1 MLYRMAADAV
11 LLVHFAFILAVV
23 FGGLLALRW
32 PRSMWVHLPVLAWGA
47 GIELAGAVCPLT
59 TIENRFRVL
68 AGEQGYAGGFVEHYI
83 VPIIYPPALTRD
95 LQFVLAGAVLGFNAL
110 VYGWIVFRRRRGRSG
125 EEHSR

>member
-1 MLYRMAADAV
+1 MLYRFAADAV
-11 LLVHFAFILAVV
+11 LLLHFAFILVVV
-23 FGGLLALRW
+23 FGGLMVLRW
-32 PRSMWVHLPVLAWGA
+32 PRSVWLHLPVLAWGV
-47 GIELAGAVCPLT
+47 GIELAGAACPLT

-95 LQFVLAGAVLGFNAL
+95 LQFLLAGAALVFNAL
-110 VYGWIVFRRRRGRSG
+110 VYGWAFYRRRRSRLN

>member
-1 MLYRMAADAV
+1 MLYRLAADAV
-11 LLVHFAFILAVV
+11 LLLHFTFILAVV
-23 FGGLLALRW
+23 FGGLMVLRW
-32 PRSMWVHLPVLAWGA
+32 PRSIWLHLPVLAWGA

-59 TIENRFRVL
+59 TIENRFRIL

-95 LQFVLAGAVLGFNAL
+95 LQFVLAGAALGFNAL
-110 VYGWIVFRRRRGRSG
+110 VYGWIFYRRWRSRLN